1 MASHGGAIR
10 CWDLDI
16 KKSMTLKILPNDD
29 LEQEISPNTN
39 SNLWKSLGDDP
50 AFEIRFAPVRKKLVV
65 IHIAGTDEA
74 IDPKFYVNR
83 GRGFRE
89 KDAVALPA
97 GRRFIV
103 TADVGAVGTICSLR
117 ADPASFPTTFSFDV
131 AAFSSAKS
139 AEKHIS
145 ALLSAHG
152 QAERIDLGKLAQYW
166 TKIPKLP
173 FGKRSPGTA
182 IQYAEASYRL
192 ASDLIA
198 LPVSSTQGLW
208 LSVVVPV
215 YNAPSR
221 YLDDLVR
228 SFEAQNEEGTEL
240 ILSDD
245 GSTSPET
252 RRWYE
257 TQRSKDNVRF
267 VLNEKNGG
275 IAAATNAG
283 LLHARGLWVAFLDH
297 DDVIAPHAFKV
308 VRHTFEQNPN
318 ANFLYTDELVVDDTL
333 KPTGLMLKPAYD
345 TVLLTGV
352 NYINHFSIYR
362 RSRLQEIGHLRTGFD
377 GSQDYDLLLRYLEG
391 LPDNTILHLPYPAY
405 WWRRNGRTYSR
416 KFMDAATTNAR
427 KALVERFE
435 RQQQSIRVEGALTN
449 TLHRVVFERPE
460 NSWPKISII
469 IPSKD
474 SLDLISRVLK
484 DIFERT
490 DYANFEVLV
499 IDNGSSDK
507 TVLDLYEHYRKKHP
521 QFSASITPE
530 PFNFSRS
537 INRGLRAAKGEHY
550 LILNNDVEIVDPGW
564 LKEMVACLAYE
575 GTGIVGAKLLYPND
589 KIQHA
594 GVIVGFGGLAGHW
607 YMNKPKEFGGPMNR
621 LHVRN
626 SMTCVTGAV
635 MLISGDC
642 AEAIGTFDEENFA
655 VAYNDVDYCL
665 RAHKAGFRIIWTP
678 FACLYHHESV
688 SRGSDKSGERKKR
701 FEREKD
707 NLRRLHGTQTFA
719 DRAINPAYSRDKSDP
734 KILPGTKL
742 HIPSM

>member
-1 MASHGGAIR
+1 
-10 CWDLDI
+10 
-16 KKSMTLKILPNDD
+16 MTLKILPNADV
-29 LEQEISPNTN
+29 QREISPGAGA
-39 SNLWKSLGDDP
+39 NLWKSLGDDP
-50 AFEIRFAPVRKKLVV
+50 AFEIRFAPVRKRLVV
-65 IHIAGTDEA
+65 VHIAGTDEP

-89 KDAVALPA
+89 KDAVTLSA
-97 GRRFIV
+97 GHRFII
-103 TADVGAVGTICSLR
+103 TADVGAIGTICSLR
-117 ADPASFPTTFSFDV
+117 ADPASFPTRFSFDV
-131 AAFSSAKS
+131 AAFSSAKA
-139 AEKHIS
+139 AERHIS
-145 ALLSAHG
+145 TLLDAHG
-152 QAERIDLGKLAQYW
+152 QSERVDLGRLAQYW
-166 TKIPKLP
+166 TKLP
-173 FGKRSPGTA
+173 RLPLGKRSKSAA

-192 ASDLIA
+192 AAGLAAS
-198 LPVSSTQGLW
+198 PVSSTAGLW

-215 YNAPSR
+215 YNAPTR

-245 GSTSPET
+245 GSTSQET
-252 RRWYE
+252 RRWFE
-257 TQRSKDNVRF
+257 KQRSKNNVRF
-267 VLNEKNGG
+267 VLTEKNGG

-283 LLHARGLWVAFLDH
+283 LLHARGLWLAFLDH

-308 VRHTFEQNPN
+308 VRHALEQNPD

-345 TVLLTGV
+345 PVLLTGV
-352 NYINHFSIYR
+352 NYINHFSVYR
-362 RSRLQEIGHLRTGFD
+362 RSRLQDIGYLRTGYD

-391 LPDNTILHLPYPAY
+391 LPENSVLHLPYPAY

-416 KFMDAATTNAR
+416 KFMDAATANAR

-435 RQQQSIRVEGALTN
+435 RQQQPVRIEGALTN
-449 TLHRVVFERPE
+449 TLHRVMFERRETP
-460 NSWPKISII
+460 WPKISII

-474 SLDLISRVLK
+474 SFDLISRVLK

-490 DYANFEVLV
+490 DYPNFEVLV
-499 IDNGSSDK
+499 VDNGSSDK
-507 TVLDLYEHYRKKHP
+507 AVLDLYEHYRETR
-521 QFSASITPE
+521 QEFSASITPE

-537 INRGLRAAKGEHY
+537 VNRGLRAAKGEHY
-550 LILNNDVEIVDPGW
+550 LILNNDVEIIEPDW
-564 LKEMVACLAYE
+564 LKEMAACLAYE

-607 YMNKPKEFGGPMNR
+607 YMNKPKDFGGPMNR

-626 SMTCVTGAV
+626 SVTCVTGAV

-642 AEAIGTFDEENFA
+642 AGAIGTFDEENFA

-665 RAHKAGFRIIWTP
+665 RVHKAGFRIIWTP
-678 FACLYHHESV
+678 FACLYHHESL

-701 FEREKD
+701 FEQEKD
-707 NLRRLHGTQTFA
+707 NLRRLHATQTFE
-719 DRAINPAYSRDKSDP
+719 DRAINPSYSRDKSDP
-734 KILPGTKL
+734 KILMPTKL
-742 HIPSM
+742 RIPSM

>member
-1 MASHGGAIR
+1 
-10 CWDLDI
+10 
-16 KKSMTLKILPNDD
+16 MTLKILPNDD
-29 LEQEISPNTN
+29 LQREISPDADA
-39 SNLWKSLGDDP
+39 NLWKSLGDDP
-50 AFEIRFAPVRKKLVV
+50 AFEIRFAPFRRRLVV
-65 IHIAGTDEA
+65 IHIASTDED
-74 IDPKFYVNR
+74 IDPKFYINR

-89 KDAVALPA
+89 KDAITLSA

-117 ADPASFPTTFSFDV
+117 ADPTSFPTKFSFDV

-145 ALLSAHG
+145 TLLGADG
-152 QAERIDLGKLAQYW
+152 QAERVDLGKLAQYW
-166 TKIPKLP
+166 TKLPKLA
-173 FGKRSPGTA
+173 FGKRSRSIT

-192 ASDLIA
+192 AADLTA
-198 LPVSSTQGLW
+198 APVSRTAGRW

-215 YNAPSR
+215 YNAPVR
-221 YLDDLVR
+221 YLEDLVR
-228 SFEAQNEEGTEL
+228 SFDAQNEEGTEL

-245 GSTSPET
+245 GSTLPET
-252 RRWYE
+252 RRWFE
-257 TQRSKDNVRF
+257 TQRSKDNVHF

-283 LLHARGLWVAFLDH
+283 LLHARGSWVAFLDH

-308 VRHTFEQNPN
+308 VRRTLEQNPD
-318 ANFLYTDELVVDDTL
+318 ANFLYTDEMVVDDAL

-345 TVLLTGV
+345 SVLLTGV

-362 RSRLQEIGHLRTGFD
+362 RSRLQEIGYLRTGYD

-416 KFMDAATTNAR
+416 KFMDAATANAR
-427 KALVERFE
+427 KALVERFD
-435 RQQQSIRVEGALTN
+435 RQRQPVRVEGALTD
-449 TLHRVVFERPE
+449 TLHRVMFERPE
-460 NSWPKISII
+460 TSWPKISII

-474 SLDLISRVLK
+474 SFDLISRVLK

-507 TVLDLYEHYRKKHP
+507 AVLDLYEHYRKSQP
-521 QFSASITPE
+521 AFSVAITPE

-550 LILNNDVEIVDPGW
+550 LILNNDVEIIEPDW

-594 GVIVGFGGLAGHW
+594 GVMVGFGGLAGHW
-607 YMNKPKEFGGPMNR
+607 YLNKPRDFGGPMNR

-626 SMTCVTGAV
+626 SVTCVTGAV

-642 AEAIGTFDEENFA
+642 ATAIGTFDEENFA

-678 FACLYHHESV
+678 FACLYHHESL

-707 NLRRLHGTQTFA
+707 NLRRLHATPTFE
-719 DRAINPAYSRDKSDP
+719 DPAINPAYSRDKSDP
-734 KILPGTKL
+734 KILMPTKL
-742 HIPSM
+742 RIPSM

>member
-1 MASHGGAIR
+1 
-10 CWDLDI
+10 
-16 KKSMTLKILPNDD
+16 MTLKILPNNDV
-29 LEQEISPNTN
+29 QREIPPGAGA
-39 SNLWKSLGDDP
+39 NLWKSLGDDP
-50 AFEIRFAPVRKKLVV
+50 AFEIRFAPVRKRLVV
-65 IHIAGTDEA
+65 VHIAGTDEP

-89 KDAVALPA
+89 KDAVTLLA
-97 GRRFIV
+97 GRRFII

-117 ADPASFPTTFSFDV
+117 ADPASFPTRFSFDV
-131 AAFSSAKS
+131 AAFSSAEA

-145 ALLSAHG
+145 TLLDAHG
-152 QAERIDLGKLAQYW
+152 QSERVDLGKLAQYW
-166 TKIPKLP
+166 TKFPRLP
-173 FGKRSPGTA
+173 LGKRSKSAA
-182 IQYAEASYRL
+182 IQYAETSYRL
-192 ASDLIA
+192 AADLA
-198 LPVSSTQGLW
+198 ASPVSSTAGLW

-215 YNAPSR
+215 YNAPAR
-221 YLDDLVR
+221 YLADLVR
-228 SFEAQNEEGTEL
+228 SFETQNEEGTEL

-245 GSTSPET
+245 GSTFQET
-252 RRWYE
+252 RRWFE
-257 TQRSKDNVRF
+257 TQGSKDNIRF
-267 VLNEKNGG
+267 VLNDKNGG
-275 IAAATNAG
+275 IATATNAG
-283 LLHARGLWVAFLDH
+283 LLHARGLWIAFLDH

-308 VRHTFEQNPN
+308 VRHALEQNAN

-345 TVLLTGV
+345 PVLLTGV

-362 RSRLQEIGHLRTGFD
+362 RSRLQEIGYIRTGYD

-416 KFMDAATTNAR
+416 KFVDAATANAR

-435 RQQQSIRVEGALTN
+435 RQRQPVRIEGALTD
-449 TLHRVVFERPE
+449 TLHRVIFERRETP
-460 NSWPKISII
+460 WPKISII

-474 SLDLISRVLK
+474 SFDLISRVLK

-490 DYANFEVLV
+490 DYPNFEVLV
-499 IDNGSSDK
+499 IDNGSSDQA
-507 TVLDLYEHYRKKHP
+507 VLDLYEHYRETRP
-521 QFSASITPE
+521 AFSASITPE

-550 LILNNDVEIVDPGW
+550 LILNNDVEIIEPDW

-607 YMNKPKEFGGPMNR
+607 YMNKPKDFGGPMNR

-626 SMTCVTGAV
+626 AVTCVTGAV
-635 MLISGDC
+635 MLISGGC
-642 AEAIGTFDEENFA
+642 AGAIGTFDEENFA

-665 RAHKAGFRIIWTP
+665 RAHMAGFRIIWTP
-678 FACLYHHESV
+678 FACLYHHESL

-701 FEREKD
+701 FEQEKD
-707 NLRRLHGTQTFA
+707 NLRRLHATQTFE

-734 KILPGTKL
+734 KIVMPTKL
-742 HIPSM
+742 RIPLM